1 MIKSTFI
8 FLLSVFFLIT
18 FFFPSLIIAQ
28 KKPIVIP
35 LWPNGAPGFENR
47 RNERDRQRITM
58 LKICVF
64 IQQFIHLLMQNF
76 ITHRAIIS
84 QLYVI
89 IVKV

>member
-47 RNERDRQRITM
+47 RNEPEQAKD
-58 LKICVF
+58 C
-64 IQQFIHLLMQNF
+64 
-76 ITHRAIIS
+76 
-84 QLYVI
+84 
-89 IVKV
+89 